1 LNLDISGQTDT
12 GLVRPNNEDNFHIG
26 EKRNLL
32 VVADGMGGHA
42 SGEVA
47 SRMAVDI
54 IHDYF
59 DERKGSQPFIGTYQ
73 NEYSDG
79 TNRLGSA
86 IRLANMAI
94 HDLSESTSQYHGM
107 GTTVVAVLINE
118 KKLSIAHV
126 GDSRVYLIR
135 SQSIEQLTDDHS
147 VAYEQI
153 KKEMM
158 SREEAESSNMRN
170 ILTRALGVH
179 PQVEVDLCE
188 LTLMPGDR
196 LVLCSDG
203 LYSMVPD
210 RDILTVITSMSESSQ
225 ACQALIK
232 MANDNGGR
240 DNITLIAAYI
250 AKNSWFA
257 SFLNLMKRFRR

>member
-1 LNLDISGQTDT
+1 
-12 GLVRPNNEDNFHIG
+12 
-26 EKRNLL
+26 
-32 VVADGMGGHA
+32 
-42 SGEVA
+42 
-47 SRMAVDI
+47 
-54 IHDYF
+54 
-59 DERKGSQPFIGTYQ
+59 
-73 NEYSDG
+73 
-79 TNRLGSA
+79 
-86 IRLANMAI
+86 
-94 HDLSESTSQYHGM
+94 
-107 GTTVVAVLINE
+107 
-118 KKLSIAHV
+118 
-126 GDSRVYLIR
+126 
-135 SQSIEQLTDDHS
+135 
-147 VAYEQI
+147 VAYEQV

-158 SREEAESSNMRN
+158 SREEAETSNMRN

-210 RDILTVITSMSESSQ
+210 RDILAVITSTNESSK

-250 AKNSWFA
+250 VKNSWFA
-257 SFLNLMKRFRR
+257 SVLNLMKRFRR